1 MLFTIF
7 MAAFIFRIAV
17 IFRSGYPPT
26 GTYDIG
32 LHSSI
37 INVIIDEGKLPFWNP
52 YHMGGEPLTNPP
64 GYEVFASFIIL
75 FTGMPLI
82 VAQMIIAA
90 FFSAFAVFPAY
101 LISKKI
107 WRSSVLGFLAVFFVT
122 LSLPSFE
129 MLCWG
134 GYSNVIAIQLIAI
147 IFYLFFKNTD
157 QPDHFNLFTVAL
169 LFGSLI
175 IIHLLSLFVLFSV
188 LIVYISLLLIGK
200 ALKLAGINILNPIRF
215 FLKSAALGTLFV
227 CPWLLRVS
235 SFYLDMLSKGVF
247 LGGIGGNT
255 NLILS
260 NRYVDINI
268 LAVIGTVFLTLYM
281 FKTFTGRYVDGESLL
296 LIAWYLVPLLLTQSY
311 IVGIIID
318 YPRFMYF
325 ADFPGF
331 LILTAI
337 VFYMVRYVSIAIKKF
352 SVHEWNKVEKAAFPI
367 ALLAILSVFY
377 LISPLSITPMQVAT
391 KADFY
396 TTVREPE
403 VSVIDWIQQRTA
415 KSAMLV
421 SDHPYGWWLSGVAK
435 RSTLTSTPKEF
446 LLYPNEIEVANS
458 AAILLDTDYYIDNGL
473 IQVRE
478 DGGYIARHNPIFFID
493 KETGPFS
500 LFNFN
505 DDDITVFVQRRGVNQ
520 AFNLSDVNIFETQL
534 NTNNGNSA
542 VLTEIRE
549 NGLLKV
555 NRTLTVFRGVRFA
568 DLSYEILSKDNETT
582 VDWLKLIL
590 YMRVGITKVGQEM
603 MSVFYSYDN
612 VGVQVIFKDVFPQT
626 KIVTQEDP
634 GAAEFLY
641 AGTNGKS
648 IKIKF
653 LLGVFDLRGLE
664 YEEILNMLDTMPDDY
679 MRIVSNS
686 PLVTSSY
693 LDIIAKYNVDFIVCR
708 DQGVY
713 PKFSGDPNFQVVY
726 NSVRVTIFK
735 VIKHK

>member
-1 MLFTIF
+1 MAVF
-7 MAAFIFRIAV
+7 MFRVAV

-37 INVIIDEGKLPFWNP
+37 INAIIDEGGLPLWNP

-64 GYEVFASFIIL
+64 GYELFASLVVL
-75 FTGMPLI
+75 FTGMPLL

-90 FFSAFAVFPAY
+90 FFNAFAVFPAY

-107 WRSSVLGFLAVFFVT
+107 WRSSVPGFLAAFFVI

-129 MLCWG
+129 MLSWG
-134 GYSNVIAIQLIAI
+134 GYPNLIAIQLIAI
-147 IFYLFFKNTD
+147 IFYLFLKNTD
-157 QPDHFNLFTVAL
+157 QPHHFNLFTAAL

-175 IIHLLSLFVLFSV
+175 ITHSLSFFVLFSV
-188 LIVYISLLLIGK
+188 LTLYVSLLLIGK
-200 ALKLAGINILNPIRF
+200 TLKLAGTNIPNATRF
-215 FLKSAALGTLFV
+215 FFISAVLGILFV
-227 CPWLLRVS
+227 SPWLLRVS

-247 LGGIGGNT
+247 LGGIEGNR
-255 NLILS
+255 NLIFN

-268 LAVIGTVFLTLYM
+268 LALIGAVFPTIFM
-281 FKTFTGRYVDGESLL
+281 FKASRGRHVDSESLL
-296 LIAWYLVPLLLTQSY
+296 LIAWYVAPLVLTQSY
-311 IVGIIID
+311 IVGISVD

-325 ADFPGF
+325 AESPGF
-331 LILTAI
+331 LILSAI
-337 VFYMVRYVSIAIKKF
+337 VFYLFHYVLIAIKKF
-352 SVHEWNKVEKAAFPI
+352 PLPKWNWVEKTASQIVF
-367 ALLAILSVFY
+367 LAILLVVY
-377 LISPLSITPMQVAT
+377 VISPLSLTPMQAVAKT
-391 KADFY
+391 DFY
-396 TTVREPE
+396 TTVKKPE
-403 VSVIDWIQQRTA
+403 ATVIDWIQQRTA
-415 KSAMLV
+415 NSVLFV

-435 RSTLTSTPKEF
+435 RSTLTATSPEF
-446 LLYPNEIEVANS
+446 LLYPKEIEVANS

-478 DGGYIARHNPIFFID
+478 DGGYLARHNPIFFID
-493 KETGPFS
+493 RETGPFS

-505 DDDITVFVQRRGVNQ
+505 DDDITVFIQRKGVNQ

-534 NTNNGNSA
+534 NTNNRNSA

-549 NGLLKV
+549 NDLLKV

-568 DLSYEILSKDNETT
+568 DLSYEVSSKDNETA

-626 KIVTQEDP
+626 KIITQENP

-641 AGTNGKS
+641 AGTSGKS
-648 IKIKF
+648 IKVKF
-653 LLGVFDLRGLE
+653 LLGLFDLRGLK